1 MFNRFLKKFVLQN
14 FLNIELSSFEKKTA
28 LLSIE
33 QKYSIAFKK
42 MVIFSLL
49 SIFPILFLDVSVIIS
64 VLIPITMVAGTAW
77 FSISLANMRQK
88 FENFGLELTKNL
100 FESFS
105 ISLGLLFTLS
115 IFSLTTF
122 LWKNYI
128 ENIGHT
134 VIWQTTSALIG
145 IFIVGAIVYKIFI
158 GSIKYDINDAMLAGQ
173 NEAAEKFFR
182 KSLSLLHSVADTL
195 RSGKSLSVANYY
207 IGVAFFE
214 IFAYMKQIGIMNG
227 KLAGFIEESNKL
239 VKNPSMNQKIADKI
253 ALSLIKIFVS
263 YCKNSID
270 MDSKKSL
277 EAICD
282 ELWCLEHNI
291 NEEQEI
297 IDTRLAIIFQE
308 IASLL
313 EGQGET
319 LFISNNT

>member
-1 MFNRFLKKFVLQN
+1 MAR
-14 FLNIELSSFEKKTA
+14 
-28 LLSIE
+28 
-33 QKYSIAFKK
+33 
-42 MVIFSLL
+42 
-49 SIFPILFLDVSVIIS
+49 
-64 VLIPITMVAGTAW
+64 
-77 FSISLANMRQK
+77 
-88 FENFGLELTKNL
+88 
-100 FESFS
+100 
-105 ISLGLLFTLS
+105 
-115 IFSLTTF
+115 
-122 LWKNYI
+122 
-128 ENIGHT
+128 IGN
-134 VIWQTTSALIG
+134 
-145 IFIVGAIVYKIFI
+145 AI
-158 GSIKYDINDAMLAGQ
+158 
-173 NEAAEKFFR
+173 
-182 KSLSLLHSVADTL
+182 
-195 RSGKSLSVANYY
+195 
-207 IGVAFFE
+207 
-214 IFAYMKQIGIMNG
+214 
-227 KLAGFIEESNKL
+227 NKL